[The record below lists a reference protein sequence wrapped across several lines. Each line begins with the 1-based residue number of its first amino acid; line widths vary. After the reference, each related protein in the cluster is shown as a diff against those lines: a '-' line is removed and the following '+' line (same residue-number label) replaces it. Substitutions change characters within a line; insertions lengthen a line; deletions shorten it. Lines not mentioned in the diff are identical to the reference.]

1 MFVVYIMCRTVV
13 VVWQLAGVPFV
24 EVCCL
29 CFFFQAED
37 GIRDPEMLVG
47 SEMCIRD
54 SDCIASC
61 HRIHANPSSFLCL
74 YHLSMPQF
82 AWIRWHDAM
91 QSMKCG
97 HNKAAK
103 PSPHTAGAVS
113 YTHLQAHKT
122 SQEPVFRILP

>member
-82 AWIRWHDAM
+82 EWIRWHEAM
-91 QSMKCG
+91 QSMNGGNK
-97 HNKAAK
+97 KAAK
-103 PSPHTAGAVS
+103 HSPHTAGKRSKQKVNMGK
-113 YTHLQAHKT
+113 LDQ
-122 SQEPVFRILP
+122 